1 MTPLEGL
8 VGRRVLIA
16 TDESFVALYLSM
28 SLPQWG
34 LEVVGPLRSAD
45 AIVPHVDTTRPDLA
59 CISINLPGL
68 EPSMAQDMRDRDIAC
83 LFFGLPMTGA
93 AWTAA
98 LDMRWPFSAFQM
110 AYELSLLMTKPRAG

>member
-8 VGRRVLIA
+8 AGRRVLIA
-16 TDESFVALYLSM
+16 TDESFVALYLSL

-45 AIVPHVDTTRPDLA
+45 AIAGHVDTSRPDVA

-68 EPSMAQDMRDRDIAC
+68 EPSMAQTMRDRGIAC

-98 LDMRWPFSAFQM
+98 LDMRWPFSGFQM
-110 AYELSLLMTKPRAG
+110 AYELSQLMTKPRAD